1 MKGNPLKLKRT
12 IALAASTAVAVG
24 GSVALAAP
32 AQASTVWDAVAQCE
46 SSGNWSINTGN
57 GYYGGLQFS
66 ASTWKAFGGHQYAS
80 NAHLA
85 TKAQQIAIAQKTLAV
100 QGPGAWPTCS
110 KKAGLTKANGGAN
123 AAAPAPAKAET
134 KKAAP
139 EKAETKKAAPK
150 KAETK
155 KAAPKASTQKTAPK
169 RATTVKSVATTGKR
183 FITVKAG
190 DTLSQ
195 LAATH
200 GVQGGWKTLWS
211 LNQAEI
217 RNPDLIFVGQEIAIG

>member
-1 MKGNPLKLKRT
+1 MKLKRT

-200 GVQGGWKTLWS
+200 GVPGGWKTLWS

-217 RNPDLIFVGQEIAIG
+217 SNPNLIFVGQEIAIG